1 MIGLDKQQLDGYIT
15 WTPDAPDDDEPVWTP
30 IPEEEH
36 LIVEERKRAVVIV
49 SGGMDSVTLAHLVA
63 CEGYQLHL
71 LSFDY
76 GQRHKKELL
85 FAAACADR
93 LGGEHHIV
101 DLTSVTSLLK
111 GSALTDPNVEVPHG
125 HYASDNMRITVVPN
139 RNAMMLSIA
148 YAVAVAEGAVMVAA
162 GFHAGDHSIYPDCRP
177 KFVRRFYKMERTANE
192 GFINPHLKLR
202 TPFINL
208 GKHDIVTIG
217 SQLNVPYD
225 LTWSC
230 YEGGEIHCGRC
241 GTCVERKEAFRL
253 AKVNDPTFYV
263 DKYFEVTQYVG
274 GD

>member
-1 MIGLDKQQLDGYIT
+1 MIGLGRIRLDDYIT
-15 WTPDAPDDDEPVWTP
+15 QIPDAPDDDELQWTP
-30 IPEEEH
+30 VLEEEH
-36 LIVEERKRAVVIV
+36 LVVEERKRAVVIV

-63 CEGYQLHL
+63 SEGYDLQL

-76 GQRHKKELL
+76 GQRHSKELD
-85 FAAACADR
+85 FARLCAMR
-93 LGGEHHIV
+93 LNAEWEII
-101 DLTSVTSLLK
+101 DLKSVTRLLK
-111 GSALTDPNVEVPHG
+111 GSALTDPSVAVPHG
-125 HYASDNMRITVVPN
+125 HYAADNMRITVVPN

-148 YAVAVAEGAVMVAA
+148 YAVAVAQDALMVAA

-202 TPFINL
+202 TPFIEL
-208 GKHDIVTIG
+208 GKHDIVAIG
-217 SQLNVPYD
+217 SQLGVPYE

-230 YEGGEIHCGRC
+230 YEGGELHCGRC

-263 DKYFEVTQYVG
+263 DKYFEVIQYVSI
-274 GD
+274 D